1 VFVGSRLISQAG
13 DMAAVAALTVHV
25 YATTESAI
33 AVAALFVARVLPRIL
48 GLFAGAIGDRLEL
61 RRLLITCD
69 LACSMV
75 FLAISL
81 ADPGYPLL
89 LAMVFLAECAAT
101 VAMPAARTMVG
112 RTVPKDHLASAN
124 GMLLAA
130 IAIGFASGS
139 AIGGLIAG
147 TFDYR
152 WALAG
157 NAVSFLIS
165 VLLMTLLPAAAP
177 EPRTKSSRGF
187 FAETTLTGLSVLGTN
202 PNVLPVFIGMVGV
215 SFAAAMDRPA
225 LIVLVRENLNAST
238 VWYGLALGGVA
249 IGALAASLGAMR
261 YRGVNAKALAF
272 FSAGIFAQAAGH
284 LTMGLSPVVVVL
296 VLGAL
301 VAGFGNG
308 LESIC
313 GNTLLQGN
321 APKESLGVL
330 MGLLLSASFLA
341 DAVGSVVGGVVVE
354 AITAPGTFVAAT
366 AVMLACGLIGLAP
379 RRRPTVPREA

>member
-1 VFVGSRLISQAG
+1 
-13 DMAAVAALTVHV
+13 
-25 YATTESAI
+25 
-33 AVAALFVARVLPRIL
+33 
-48 GLFAGAIGDRLEL
+48 
-61 RRLLITCD
+61 
-69 LACSMV
+69 
-75 FLAISL
+75 
-81 ADPGYPLL
+81 
-89 LAMVFLAECAAT
+89 
-101 VAMPAARTMVG
+101 
-112 RTVPKDHLASAN
+112 
-124 GMLLAA
+124 
-130 IAIGFASGS
+130 
-139 AIGGLIAG
+139 
-147 TFDYR
+147 
-152 WALAG
+152 
-157 NAVSFLIS
+157 
-165 VLLMTLLPAAAP
+165 
-177 EPRTKSSRGF
+177 
-187 FAETTLTGLSVLGTN
+187 
-202 PNVLPVFIGMVGV
+202 
-215 SFAAAMDRPA
+215 
-225 LIVLVRENLNAST
+225 VLVRENLNAAP

-284 LTMGLSPVVVVL
+284 LTMGLSSVVVVL

-379 RRRPTVPREA
+379 RRRPTVPQEA

>member
-1 VFVGSRLISQAG
+1 
-13 DMAAVAALTVHV
+13 LT
-25 YATTESAI
+25 
-33 AVAALFVARVLPRIL
+33 
-48 GLFAGAIGDRLEL
+48 
-61 RRLLITCD
+61 
-69 LACSMV
+69 ACGVV

-81 ADPGYPLL
+81 ADPGYLLL

-112 RTVPKDHLASAN
+112 RTVPTDHLASAN

-130 IAIGFASGS
+130 IAIGFAFGS
-139 AIGGLIAG
+139 ALGSLIAG

-165 VLLMTLLPAAAP
+165 VLLMTLLPAATP

-187 FAETTLTGLSVLGTN
+187 CAETTLTGLSVLRTN

-225 LIVLVRENLNAST
+225 LIVLVRENLNAAP

-284 LTMGLSPVVVVL
+284 LTMGLSSVVVVL

-313 GNTLLQGN
+313 GNTLLQGDARRFATP
-321 APKESLGVL
+321 APVPIICAEVGRQRQRPAPCPVRSRASGSETSPTPPIRGRLRRLRAGVGPRPPRHPDL
-330 MGLLLSASFLA
+330 PQQPRQRLPGGRGSGPGDPAARGRLRRLRAGVGPQPPPDDSDSCQLRCRQTQAVVDTTALLHQGP
-341 DAVGSVVGGVVVE
+341 V
-354 AITAPGTFVAAT
+354 
-366 AVMLACGLIGLAP
+366 
-379 RRRPTVPREA
+379 